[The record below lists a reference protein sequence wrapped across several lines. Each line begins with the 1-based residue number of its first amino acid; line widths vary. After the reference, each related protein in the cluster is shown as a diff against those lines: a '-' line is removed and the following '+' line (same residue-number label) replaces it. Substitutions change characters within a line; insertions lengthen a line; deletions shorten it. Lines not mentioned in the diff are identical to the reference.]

1 MNVVEADVSPKGVK
15 HHLKKQE
22 RALLMRRFFSNK
34 LLVTGSVI
42 IVLLLLLTFF
52 GPKLTPY
59 DPYEMVVKER
69 LQAPSSEHILGTDDF
84 GRDLF
89 TRIIYGAKVSI
100 WVGFASAFLAS
111 IIGLAIGLAAS
122 YYRYLDNILMRICD
136 GLLSFPAI
144 LFAIALMAVL
154 GAKTE
159 NVVIALTIVFSPEIA
174 RIVRS
179 RALVVREETY
189 IEAIRSQ
196 GASSWRIIWRHIA
209 PNTISPLLVKATFV
223 FSEAVIVEATL
234 SFLGAGVPAPDPS
247 WGNILSD
254 GKAVIYSAWWMTVF
268 PGLFLIFSVLGL
280 NLLGDGLR
288 DLIDPQ
294 SSTK

>member
-1 MNVVEADVSPKGVK
+1 MNAVEVNANPKRVK
-15 HHLKKQE
+15 HDLKRQE
-22 RALLMRRFFSNK
+22 RALWLRRFFSNK
-34 LLVTGSVI
+34 WMVTGSII
-42 IVLLLLLTFF
+42 IVLLLLLAIL

-59 DPYEMVVKER
+59 DPYKMVVKER
-69 LQAPSSEHILGTDDF
+69 LEAPSAHHLLGTDNF
-84 GRDLF
+84 GRDLL
-89 TRIIYGAKVSI
+89 TRIIYGAKVSM
-100 WVGFASAFLAS
+100 WVGFASALLSS
-111 IIGLAIGLAAS
+111 IIGLAIGLTAS
-122 YYRYLDNILMRICD
+122 YFRYLDNILMRICD
-136 GLLSFPAI
+136 GLLAFPAI

-159 NVVIALTIVFSPEIA
+159 NVIIALTIVFSPEVA

-196 GASSWRIIWRHIA
+196 GASAARIIWKHIA

-254 GKAVIYSAWWMTVF
+254 GKDVIYTGWWMTVF
-268 PGLFLIFSVLGL
+268 PAAFIILSVLGL

-294 SSTK
+294 STSK

>member
-1 MNVVEADVSPKGVK
+1 MI
-15 HHLKKQE
+15 
-22 RALLMRRFFSNK
+22 
-34 LLVTGSVI
+34 TGSVI
-42 IVLLLLLTFF
+42 ISLLLLITIF
-52 GPKLTPY
+52 GPIFTPY
-59 DPYEMVVKER
+59 DPYQMVVKDR
-69 LQAPSSEHILGTDDF
+69 LHGPDAHHLLGTDNF
-84 GRDLF
+84 GRDLL
-89 TRIIYGAKVSI
+89 TRIVYGAKVSML
-100 WVGFASAFLAS
+100 VGFSSALLAS
-111 IIGLAIGLAAS
+111 VIGMAVGLTAS
-122 YYRYLDNILMRICD
+122 YYRYLDNFLMRICD
-136 GLLSFPAI
+136 GLLSLPAI

-154 GAKTE
+154 GAKTG

-189 IEAIRSQ
+189 IEAIKSQ

-223 FSEAVIVEATL
+223 FSEAVIIEATL
-234 SFLGAGVPAPDPS
+234 SFLGAGIPAPDPS

-254 GKAVIYSAWWMTVF
+254 GKLVIYNAWWLTVF
-268 PGLFLIFSVLGL
+268 PGLFIILTVLGL

-294 SSTK
+294 SNTKK

>member
-1 MNVVEADVSPKGVK
+1 MNVFEVNVNPKRVK
-15 HHLKKQE
+15 QDLKKQE
-22 RALLMRRFFSNK
+22 RALLLRRFFSNK
-34 LLVTGSVI
+34 LMVTGSI
-42 IVLLLLLTFF
+42 IIALLILLAIL

-69 LQAPSSEHILGTDDF
+69 LKAPGSHHWFGTDNF
-84 GRDLF
+84 GRDLL
-89 TRIIYGAKVSI
+89 TRIIYGAKVSM
-100 WVGFASAFLAS
+100 WVGFASALLSS
-111 IIGLAIGLAAS
+111 IIGLAIGLTAS

-136 GLLSFPAI
+136 GLLAFPAI

-159 NVVIALTIVFSPEIA
+159 NVIFALTIVFSPEVA

-196 GASSWRIIWRHIA
+196 GASAARIIWKHIA

-254 GKAVIYSAWWMTVF
+254 GKDVIYTGWWMTVF
-268 PGLFLIFSVLGL
+268 PGAFIILSVLGL

>member
-1 MNVVEADVSPKGVK
+1 MNVVEVNVNPKRVK
-15 HHLKKQE
+15 HDLKKQE
-22 RALLMRRFFSNK
+22 RSLLLRRFLSNK
-34 LLVTGSVI
+34 LMVTGSII
-42 IVLLLLLTFF
+42 IVLLLLLAIL
-52 GPKLTPY
+52 GPKLTPF

-69 LQAPSSEHILGTDDF
+69 LEAPSSHHLLGTDNF
-84 GRDLF
+84 GRDLL
-89 TRIIYGAKVSI
+89 TRIIYGAKVSM
-100 WVGFASAFLAS
+100 WVGFASALLSS
-111 IIGLAIGLAAS
+111 IIGLAIGLTAS

-136 GLLSFPAI
+136 GLLAFPAI

-159 NVVIALTIVFSPEIA
+159 NVIIALTIVFSPEVA

-196 GASSWRIIWRHIA
+196 GASAARIIWKHIA

-254 GKAVIYSAWWMTVF
+254 GKDVIYTAWWMTVF
-268 PGLFLIFSVLGL
+268 PGLFIILSVLGL

>member
-1 MNVVEADVSPKGVK
+1 MESKIDPNKIKSN
-15 HHLKKQE
+15 LKKQE
-22 RALLMRRFFSNK
+22 RTLFIRRFFSNK
-34 LLVTGSVI
+34 LMVTGSI
-42 IVLLLLLTFF
+42 IIAALLLITIF
-52 GPKLTPY
+52 GPLITSY
-59 DPYEMVVKER
+59 DPYEMVVNDR
-69 LQAPSSEHILGTDDF
+69 LQAPSAEHVFGTDDF

-89 TRIIYGAKVSI
+89 TRVVYGAQVSI
-100 WVGFASAFLAS
+100 LVGFASALFSS
-111 IIGLAIGLAAS
+111 IIGMAVGLLAS
-122 YYRYLDNILMRICD
+122 YYRFLDNLLMRICD

-159 NVVIALTIVFSPEIA
+159 NVIIALTIVFSPEIA

-189 IEAIRSQ
+189 IEAIEAQ
-196 GASSWRIIWRHIA
+196 GASSFRVIWRHIA

-234 SFLGAGVPAPDPS
+234 SFLGAGIPAPDPS

-254 GKAVIYSAWWMTVF
+254 GKLVIYDAWWMTVF
-268 PGLFLIFSVLGL
+268 PGLFIVFSVLGL

-288 DLIDPQ
+288 DLIDPH
-294 SSTK
+294 SNIRN